1 LNRRVI
7 FTGRPVFCNNPRFPT
22 ANYCVVKVR
31 HLGYIWRGPP
41 VRTITRGARRI
52 FRPPDSEHD
61 FPQFHRAP
69 VKTLNDRT
77 CMTELSPQMMQSLL
91 ALVEIMTLNIVL
103 SGDNAVVIAL
113 ACRRLSP
120 AHQKQA
126 FMWGSAGVVV
136 LMLLLTAFVVFL
148 MELPY
153 LQIAGSVLL
162 LWIGV
167 KLLLDEEEDDGGKVE
182 EKSTL
187 AAAVKTIIIAD
198 IVMSL
203 DNVLAMAGAAKGH
216 LWMLGVGLVITIPV
230 ILFGSALLM
239 RLMEKFPVFVMV
251 GAALIGWV
259 AGDMLVSDPAI
270 RDWVNASAPYLH
282 WVSPAVC
289 AVFVIAAGKI
299 IERVARK

>member
-1 LNRRVI
+1 M
-7 FTGRPVFCNNPRFPT
+7 F
-22 ANYCVVKVR
+22 
-31 HLGYIWRGPP
+31 
-41 VRTITRGARRI
+41 
-52 FRPPDSEHD
+52 
-61 FPQFHRAP
+61 
-69 VKTLNDRT
+69 
-77 CMTELSPQMMQSLL
+77 ELSPGVLHSLV

-126 FMWGSAGVVV
+126 FMWGSVGVVV

-153 LQIAGSVLL
+153 LQIVGSVLL
-162 LWIGV
+162 LWIGI
-167 KLLLDEEEDDGGKVE
+167 KLLVAGEEGEDGKVE

-187 AAAVKTIIIAD
+187 AAAIKTIIIAD

-239 RLMEKFPVFVMV
+239 KLMEKFPVFITI

-259 AGDMLVSDPAI
+259 AGEMLISDPAI
-270 RDWVNASAPYLH
+270 KDWVDASAAYLH
-282 WVSPAVC
+282 WVSPVVC
-289 AVFVIAAGKI
+289 AVLVIAAGKI
-299 IERVARK
+299 MERAARK